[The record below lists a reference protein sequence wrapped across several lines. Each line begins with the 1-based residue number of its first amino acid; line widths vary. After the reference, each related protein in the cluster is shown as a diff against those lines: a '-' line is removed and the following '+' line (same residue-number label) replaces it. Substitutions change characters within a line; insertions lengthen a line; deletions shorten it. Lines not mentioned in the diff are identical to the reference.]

1 MVSNKSLEGLQASEI
16 KFLDPLL
23 KQLNAQLWTLTGTIL
38 IAFQAEL
45 QPDFGYVKKDNFAKV
60 LEDIAYFLNN

>member
-1 MVSNKSLEGLQASEI
+1 LQASEI

-23 KQLNAQLWTLTGTIL
+23 KQLKAQLWTLKGTRGNSIL

-45 QPDFGYVKKDNFAKV
+45 QKDFSYVIDDNFAEV